1 MGISDEFNKSHGI
14 GYSCLSLQTAYLKA
28 HYPVE
33 FYTAV
38 LNACSSDNSKVNK
51 NVTRA
56 IEHDIDVLPPQINN
70 SEIGFSI
77 VNGKILFG
85 LGAIKAIG
93 ATVVEKIIDERNKN
107 GKFTG
112 IVNLIERVPELNTKQ
127 VVALIKGGAFG
138 NEKEKLLEK
147 FLKYIVK
154 QKYNDTYPEY
164 KPVKTTPTILVLK
177 TEYGIESNNKEERV
191 RLFNEYKKRE
201 HETIKYEEWKQK
213 RKDKMQKEFNE
224 LWEKYSEDR
233 AFFEFH
239 ALGVFLSDNPFAEIY
254 SYIQRPF
261 DVVNIGEE
269 FFDVGIISHIQK
281 KKDRNKRTY
290 CYFDLY
296 TYSGIV
302 EAICFSSQYDKF
314 INLISKGLKVA
325 VFGEKS
331 TDSTFIMK
339 NIETLDNWLERS
351 NIMLR
356 KK

>member
-38 LNACSSDNSKVNK
+38 LNACASDNSKVNK

-56 IEHDIDVLPPQINN
+56 IEHNVDVLPPQINN

-93 ATVVEKIIDERNKN
+93 TTVVEKIINERNTN

-112 IVNLIERVPELNTKQ
+112 VVNLMQRVPELNTKQ
-127 VVALIKGGAFG
+127 IVALIKSGAFG
-138 NEKEKLLEK
+138 QEKGILLEK
-147 FLKYIVK
+147 YLKHVAK
-154 QKYNDTYPEY
+154 GKHNAVYPDY
-164 KPVKTTPTILVLK
+164 RPVKTIPSILVLK

-191 RLFNEYKKRE
+191 RLFNEYKKKE
-201 HETIKYEEWKQK
+201 HETTKYEEWKQK

-224 LWEKYSEDR
+224 LWEKYSEDK
-233 AFFEFH
+233 AFWEFH
-239 ALGVFLSDNPFAEIY
+239 ALGVFLSDNPFAEVY
-254 SYIQRPF
+254 SHIQRPF
-261 DVVNIGEE
+261 DVVNVDEE

-290 CYFDLY
+290 CYFNLY
-296 TYSGIV
+296 TYSGII

-314 INLISKGLKVA
+314 LNLIAKGQKVA
-325 VFGEKS
+325 VYGEKS
-331 TDSTFIMK
+331 TESTFVVK
-339 NIETLDNWLERS
+339 NIETLDNWVRRS
-351 NIMLR
+351 CIKLGS
-356 KK
+356 